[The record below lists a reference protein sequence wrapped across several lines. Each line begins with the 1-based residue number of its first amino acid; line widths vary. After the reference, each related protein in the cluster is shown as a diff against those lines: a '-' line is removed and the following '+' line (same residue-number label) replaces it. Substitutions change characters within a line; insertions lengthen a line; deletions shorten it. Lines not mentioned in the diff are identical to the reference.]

1 MFINKLR
8 DIVSKYNNTYYKTTK
23 MKPVYAE
30 SDILN
35 ILTMLKNRLTLVKTL
50 RIKILNLKLVML
62 LEHQNRKNIFVKGYV
77 PVGLQKFLLLQKLQ
91 LLFHGRLLLVI

>member
-8 DIVSKYNNTYYKTTK
+8 DIVSKCNNTYYKTTK

>member
-1 MFINKLR
+1 
-8 DIVSKYNNTYYKTTK
+8 

-30 SDILN
+30 SNILN

-62 LEHQNRKNIFVKGYV
+62 LEYQNRKNSFVKGYV

>member
-1 MFINKLR
+1 
-8 DIVSKYNNTYYKTTK
+8 

-30 SDILN
+30 SNILN

-62 LEHQNRKNIFVKGYV
+62 LEYQNRKNIFVKGYV

>member
-1 MFINKLR
+1 
-8 DIVSKYNNTYYKTTK
+8 

-62 LEHQNRKNIFVKGYV
+62 LEYQNRKNIFVKGYV